1 MSDVVDAPT
10 MPVAPI
16 APAPEVTIPQSPLI
30 YTGSPNNLVPGVA
43 LVFGGVLAFGMNMT
57 DVYFAE
63 AIAWTFVIWGA
74 LLIYVGLIE
83 LNETY
88 EVTDDA
94 LIVRNPMRPW
104 APKKTFDWA
113 RVNRL
118 DIVVKRAEGEDD
130 DLEMQVY
137 YQPEGE
143 LANERRDRIYTPAL
157 AAEIIEHASLNPAD
171 KNTPKDVT
179 RIPRNTKATF
189 TWK

>member
-1 MSDVVDAPT
+1 
-10 MPVAPI
+10 
-16 APAPEVTIPQSPLI
+16 
-30 YTGSPNNLVPGVA
+30 
-43 LVFGGVLAFGMNMT
+43 MNMT
-57 DVYFAE
+57 DVFFAE

-74 LLIYVGLIE
+74 LLIYVGLLE

-94 LIVRNPMRPW
+94 LIIRNPMRPW

-118 DIVVKRAEGEDD
+118 DVVVKRAEGEDD
-130 DLEMQVY
+130 DLKMQVY

-157 AAEIIEHASLNPAD
+157 AAAIIEHASLNPAD

-179 RIPRNTKATF
+179 RIPRNAKTTF